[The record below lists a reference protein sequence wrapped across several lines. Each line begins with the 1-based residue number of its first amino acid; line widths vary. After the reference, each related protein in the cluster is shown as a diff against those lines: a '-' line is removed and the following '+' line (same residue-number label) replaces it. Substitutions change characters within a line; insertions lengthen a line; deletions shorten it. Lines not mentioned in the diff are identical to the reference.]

1 MLQFQL
7 KYQYLDPSGQNSMSR
22 PNCNKAEAESRV
34 IYNTVLLKKGKKKVC
49 KENVNDVL
57 GLFTPAKELVQGE
70 VSGRKDGQFGVFFR

>member
-1 MLQFQL
+1 
-7 KYQYLDPSGQNSMSR
+7 MSR

-49 KENVNDVL
+49 EENVNDVL

-70 VSGRKDGQFGVFFR
+70 VSGRKEGWAIWRVLQMRAQRLLTVTTGS